1 MQGANVVPRSPAMSN
16 LTPRSCLKYIS
27 FRTGGRGDE
36 ARGEETVSGTNE
48 RHYFD
53 NGVGASAGPLYCVC
67 VCVRVR
73 VCDRWEDVKA
83 PLPLMLKPAL

>member
-1 MQGANVVPRSPAMSN
+1 MQGMNLVPRSPAMST
-16 LTPRSCLKYIS
+16 LHLGPVKKCILLGQEEKEPR
-27 FRTGGRGDE
+27 RV
-36 ARGEETVSGTNE
+36 ETASGANE

-67 VCVRVR
+67 ACECM
-73 VCDRWEDVKA
+73 CDRWEDVKA